1 MRHTRLL
8 VYLDRVARTGSIR
21 KAAAQSHVAASAIS
35 RQILALEEELG
46 TPLFERLPRKL
57 VLTAAGEI
65 LIRHFRETL
74 KDLDRVQNEIEE
86 LKGLRRG
93 EITLALMSG
102 MAANLVPRAAEEFR
116 RTNPRLKLNFRLLAT
131 GDEILAAVGSAAEAD
146 LGLGFD
152 FVPDAKVRVLTT
164 AAARLGA
171 VMAPTHPL
179 SQRASLRIS
188 ECIGYPM
195 IVADKSMVIRP
206 YLNALFTKASLNPQP
221 IIETNSIEVMRH
233 AAMAD
238 QCITFLTPFDIE
250 FERRTGRLVYVAVR
264 ELARDTQ
271 TLMLIGHEGGTR
283 AIASVFA
290 EAIKSL
296 IREVI

>member
-8 VYLDRVARTGSIR
+8 IYLDRVARTGSIR

-35 RQILALEEELG
+35 RQILALEEEIG

-74 KDLDRVQNEIEE
+74 KDLGRAQNEIEE

-102 MAANLVPRAAEEFR
+102 LAANLVPRAAEAFR

-131 GDEILAAVGSAAEAD
+131 GDEILAAVGNAEAD

-152 FVPDAKVRVLTT
+152 FAPDAKVRVLTT
-164 AAARLGA
+164 AVGRLGA

-179 SQRASLRIS
+179 SQHASIRIS
-188 ECIGYPM
+188 ECVGYPM
-195 IVADKSMVIRP
+195 IMADKSMVIRP
-206 YLNALFTKASLNPQP
+206 YLNALFTKSSLNPQP
-221 IIETNSIEVMRH
+221 VIETNSIEVMRH

-250 FERRTGRLVYVAVR
+250 FERRVGRLVYVPVR

-271 TLMLIGHEGGTR
+271 TLMLIGHESGMR

-290 EAIKSL
+290 EAIKTL
-296 IREVI
+296 VREVI

>member
-1 MRHTRLL
+1 MRYTRLL
-8 VYLDRVARTGSIR
+8 VYVDRVARTGSIR

-35 RQILALEEELG
+35 RQILALEEEIG

-74 KDLDRVQNEIEE
+74 KDLNRAQNEIEE

-102 MAANLVPRAAEEFR
+102 LAANLVPRAAESFR
-116 RTNPRLKLNFRLLAT
+116 RANPRLKLNFRLLAT
-131 GDEILAAVGSAAEAD
+131 GDEILAAVGSAEAD

-164 AAARLGA
+164 AVGRLGA

-179 SQRASLRIS
+179 SQRASIRIS
-188 ECIGYPM
+188 ECVGYPM

-206 YLNALFTKASLNPQP
+206 YLDALFTKASLNPQP
-221 IIETNSIEVMRH
+221 VIETNSIEVMRH

-250 FERRTGRLVYVAVR
+250 FERRVGRLVYVPVR
-264 ELARDTQ
+264 ELARDAQ
-271 TLMLIGHEGGTR
+271 TLMLIGHEGGMR

-290 EAIKSL
+290 EAVKTL

>member
-1 MRHTRLL
+1 
-8 VYLDRVARTGSIR
+8 
-21 KAAAQSHVAASAIS
+21 
-35 RQILALEEELG
+35 
-46 TPLFERLPRKL
+46 
-57 VLTAAGEI
+57 LTAAGEI

>member
-35 RQILALEEELG
+35 RQILALEEEVG

-102 MAANLVPRAAEEFR
+102 LAANLVPRAAEDFR

-131 GDEILAAVGSAAEAD
+131 GDEILAAVGSAEAD

-164 AAARLGA
+164 AAGHLGA

-179 SQRASLRIS
+179 SQRASIRIS
-188 ECIGYPM
+188 ECVGYPM

-221 IIETNSIEVMRH
+221 VIETNSIEVMRH

-250 FERRTGRLVYVAVR
+250 FERRVGRLVYVPVR
-264 ELARDTQ
+264 ELARETQ
-271 TLMLIGHEGGTR
+271 TLMLISHEGGTR

-290 EAIKSL
+290 EAIKTL